1 MKNDSGG
8 KKYILNIE
16 QKAVKIIVF
25 ICLAILAVVFS
36 AGYFTGKTVSFK
48 NSRIDNQSNVLYKIT
63 PPDTSIINGTFQIAD
78 SGNPQTAANKDNGSR
93 TVEGNPQNKPA
104 VKVEEPP
111 KNVESADNKSN
122 KQTSVKKTPLK
133 SKPVKK
139 NRTYL
144 IEVYSYKTSKEA
156 ESFRDILKTRG
167 CDAYTVKSGKMF
179 KVRIGK
185 FKNRRDAVYEARRL
199 ESKGII
205 PHFYIQEE

>member
-16 QKAVKIIVF
+16 QKAVKIIIF
-25 ICLAILAVVFS
+25 ICLAILAVVFG

-48 NSRIDNQSNVLYKIT
+48 NSRVENQSNVLYKIT
-63 PPDTSIINGTFQIAD
+63 QPDTSILNGTFQIAD
-78 SGNPQTAANKDNGSR
+78 SGKQQTAANK
-93 TVEGNPQNKPA
+93 GNDSQTAAENAENKSGA
-104 VKVEEPP
+104 KTEEPP
-111 KNVESADNKSN
+111 KNVDAAANPNN
-122 KQTSVKKTPLK
+122 KQPAG
-133 SKPVKK
+133 KK
-139 NRTYL
+139 NNLKTKPSKKNKTYL

-167 CDAYTVKSGKMF
+167 CDAYTVKSGNMY

-185 FKNRRDAVYEARRL
+185 FKVRRDAVYEARRL